1 MLEVKVNV
9 VITAPEV
16 AGAINNLASAISS
29 KASQEQPA
37 PALQSQP
44 SASTPAPAN
53 PAPMPEAPVQPAPAQ
68 LETPAVPVQQS
79 ATPIAGVPLATA
91 PQFSID
97 QIMSAGAAL
106 MDAGK
111 IDDLLNLLHSFGVQ
125 AVMDLKPE
133 QLGAFAT
140 EMRKLGAA
148 I

>member
-1 MLEVKVNV
+1 MLEVKVSV
-9 VITAPEV
+9 VVTAPEV
-16 AGAINNLASAISS
+16 AGAINNLAAAISG

-37 PALQSQP
+37 PATQHQS
-44 SASTPAPAN
+44 SAV
-53 PAPMPEAPVQPAPAQ
+53 PAPMPEVPVQMTQTPTAPVQQP
-68 LETPAVPVQQS
+68 
-79 ATPIAGVPLATA
+79 ATPIAGVPLADA

-111 IDDLLNLLHSFGVQ
+111 VNDLLNLLHSFGVQ
-125 AVMDLKPE
+125 AVTDLKPE

>member
-9 VITAPEV
+9 VVTATEI
-16 AGAINNLASAISS
+16 AGAINNLAAAISG
-29 KASQEQPA
+29 KASQEQPT
-37 PALQSQP
+37 PAVQSQS
-44 SASTPAPAN
+44 SASMPVSAEPVS
-53 PAPMPEAPVQPAPAQ
+53 MPEASVQSTPIQPQ
-68 LETPAVPVQQS
+68 TPAVPVQQL
-79 ATPIAGVPLATA
+79 ATPIAAVPLASA

-97 QIMSAGAAL
+97 QIMTAGAAL

-111 IDDLLNLLHSFGVQ
+111 VDDLLNLLHSFGVQ
-125 AVMDLKPE
+125 AVKDLKPE

>member
-9 VITAPEV
+9 VISAPELTSAV
-16 AGAINNLASAISS
+16 NNIATAISG
-29 KASQEQPA
+29 KAHQTQYASTVRSDAAVSA
-37 PALQSQP
+37 PA
-44 SASTPAPAN
+44 STLT
-53 PAPMPEAPVQPAPAQ
+53 VPAQ
-68 LETPAVPVQQS
+68 AVPTQPHVPAAPTVPVQQP
-79 ATPIAGVPLATA
+79 ATPIASVPLAAA
-91 PQFSID
+91 PQFSIE
-97 QIMSAGAAL
+97 QIMTAGATL

-125 AVMDLKPE
+125 AVTDLKPE